1 MSRRGRSRHNGEGSI
16 FPYAYG
22 YRAYVWITTPEG
34 RRQRKYVQGRTRE
47 EAYEKWKALQG
58 AAERGSVSPRTP
70 TLTAYMGDWLQTVV
84 RPNLAPTTV
93 KNYEM
98 FTRLYIEP
106 DLGRRRLDKLTVRD
120 VQGWVNDLRNRCQC
134 CAQGKDAAWATPRC
148 CAKGKCCRQI
158 AKEWTIRQAW
168 AILRSALSAA
178 QREELVT
185 RNVAGLVRMPVP
197 RTDKPVIWS
206 VDQVRGFLES
216 AQQDKDPLLAG
227 YVLMLVLGLRRG
239 ELLGLAWE
247 DVDLQAAEARIA
259 WQLQR
264 VGGQLLRR
272 RTKTTSSE
280 AVLPL
285 PDICLSVVRDR
296 RALEEK
302 WRAELAEAWQGPAW
316 C

>member
-1 MSRRGRSRHNGEGSI
+1 VASVSRRGRSRHNGEGSI

-47 EAYEKWKALQG
+47 EAYEKWKALQRP
-58 AAERGSVSPRTP
+58 AERGPVSPRTP

-134 CAQGKDAAWATPRC
+134 CAQGKDAARATPRC

-158 AKEWTIRQAW
+158 AKEWRQCA
-168 AILRSALSAA
+168 
-178 QREELVT
+178 
-185 RNVAGLVRMPVP
+185 
-197 RTDKPVIWS
+197 
-206 VDQVRGFLES
+206 
-216 AQQDKDPLLAG
+216 
-227 YVLMLVLGLRRG
+227 
-239 ELLGLAWE
+239 
-247 DVDLQAAEARIA
+247 
-259 WQLQR
+259 
-264 VGGQLLRR
+264 
-272 RTKTTSSE
+272 TS
-280 AVLPL
+280 
-285 PDICLSVVRDR
+285 
-296 RALEEK
+296 
-302 WRAELAEAWQGPAW
+302 W
-316 C
+316 